1 MKFKIIYKI
10 FALAFLAFI
19 FQSRSAGP
27 ANVAGLEVTGAPG
40 SVGNM
45 GTCANAGCHANNAFA
60 ASASIELLDG
70 TDLVDQY
77 EPGKSYTLR
86 VTGVAGSGAPTG
98 YGFQAVSLDGSDSQ
112 AGVWGD
118 VGSGAQTVAISGR
131 SYAEHSLVSATSN
144 FDLEWIAPDANT
156 GEVTFYSA
164 VALVNG
170 NGNSSGDGVGVT
182 TLTIGEKEPNNT
194 SSAIRELAN
203 LSVYP
208 NPVQNELNI
217 EITSQNTGV
226 FQLRFVDISGKVI
239 RIEQIEVNSGTNRKA
254 FDVSDVNK
262 GFYLIQLFGDD
273 YVASTEML
281 KM

>member
-1 MKFKIIYKI
+1 
-10 FALAFLAFI
+10 
-19 FQSRSAGP
+19 
-27 ANVAGLEVTGAPG
+27 
-40 SVGNM
+40 M

-86 VTGVAGSGAPTG
+86 VTGVAGSGAPAG

-112 AGVWGD
+112 AGSWGD
-118 VGSGAQTVAISGR
+118 VGSEAQTVDLSGR
-131 SYAEHSLVSATSN
+131 SYAEHNSISATN
-144 FDLEWIAPDANT
+144 TFDLEWIAPDANT

>member
-19 FQSRSAGP
+19 FQSHSAGP
-27 ANVAGLEVTGAPG
+27 GTVLGAQVAGAPG

-86 VTGVAGSGAPTG
+86 VTGVAGSGAPAG

-112 AGVWGD
+112 AGSWGD
-118 VGSGAQTVAISGR
+118 VGSEAQTVDLSGR
-131 SYAEHSLVSATSN
+131 SYAEHNSISATN
-144 FDLEWIAPDANT
+144 TFDLEWIAPDANT

>member
-10 FALAFLAFI
+10 FAFAFLAFI

-27 ANVAGLEVTGAPG
+27 ANVLGAQVAGAPG

-45 GTCANAGCHANNAFA
+45 GTCANAGCHANNAFS

-77 EPGKSYTLR
+77 EPEKSYTLR
-86 VTGVAGSGAPTG
+86 VTGIAGSGSPAA
-98 YGFQAVSLDGSDSQ
+98 YGFQAVSLDGTDSQ
-112 AGVWGD
+112 TGVWGD
-118 VGSGAQTVAISGR
+118 IGSGVQIVTLSGR
-131 SYAEHSLVSATSN
+131 DYAEHSSPSSSN
-144 FDLEWIAPDANT
+144 TFELEWIAPSANT

-164 VALVNG
+164 VALVNE
-170 NGNSSGDGVGVT
+170 NGNTSGDGVAAT
-182 TLTIGEKEPNNT
+182 TLSIGEKEPNNT

-217 EITSQNTGV
+217 EITSQNTGA

-239 RIEQIEVNSGTNRKA
+239 RVEQLEINSGTNRKA
-254 FDVSDVNK
+254 FDVSDINK